1 MKLQSI
7 KILTGLLL
15 VLLVLGCRRSDK
27 LPDDIIPAEQMSSIL
42 ADLQIAESVVARMN
56 LKSYDSSKVAF
67 QYKQQQILSKYNVD
81 SSLYNRSY
89 ETYARYP
96 AYMAEVY
103 ADVLKILEV
112 KTDSVRLK
120 DRQSRSD
127 ENPPS

>member
-1 MKLQSI
+1 LKLQPK
-7 KILTGLLL
+7 KILAGLLL
-15 VLLVLGCRRSDK
+15 LLVLGCKRGDK
-27 LPDDIIPAEQMSSIL
+27 LPDDIIPTEQMSSIL
-42 ADLQIAESVVARMN
+42 ADLQIAESTVARMN

-67 QYKQQQILSKYNVD
+67 QYKQQQILDSYSVD

-89 ETYARYP
+89 EAYARYP
-96 AYMAEVY
+96 VYMEEIY
-103 ADVLKILEV
+103 TDVLKILEI